1 MSTPAT
7 SEKKTPPGSVST
19 PAPVTV
25 FLKPCFGI
33 TVQSNTLGVAVSA
46 GAQPVDTP
54 EPSQSRAVDESMP

>member
-1 MSTPAT
+1 M
-7 SEKKTPPGSVST
+7 
-19 PAPVTV
+19 TV